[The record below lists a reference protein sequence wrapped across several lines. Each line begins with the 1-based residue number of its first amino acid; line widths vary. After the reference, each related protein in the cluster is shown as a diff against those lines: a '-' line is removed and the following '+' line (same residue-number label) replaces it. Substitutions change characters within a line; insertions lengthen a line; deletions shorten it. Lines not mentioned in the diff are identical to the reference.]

1 MRFSVII
8 PVYNAEKYIN
18 ESVQSVFNQT
28 YKDFEIVL
36 VNDGST
42 DHSVEICDKYAQEY
56 PDKIQVLHQKN
67 RGQLLT
73 RCNGIRVSKG
83 EYCIFLDSD
92 DSLVLNGLEIIE
104 KAIKRYQQP
113 DMIIYSFYYDSL
125 TGKRERAI
133 PLFPEETIVEG
144 EEQKR
149 KLYEKFFTGTGLN
162 NVWTKAVKRTVFD
175 GDFPDYHQY
184 AYIRCAEDRFHAMG
198 MVTNANRIVYINE
211 PLYVYKLIPNS
222 ITRTFSLESIS
233 RFNIKE
239 LYEEELN
246 YLKTWNLPLSE
257 WKDRLDA
264 SWILQTWYI
273 FDLYYNKIQN
283 RAVRNQILRY
293 EWSDFLPKVVIE
305 TFEDNA
311 FLSEKQKQCWKWI
324 INKEYSALRK
334 FFLKKSIYSQ
344 LKYLKRKIL
353 GKGK

>member
-1 MRFSVII
+1 MKFSVII
-8 PVYNAEKYIN
+8 PVYNAENYI
-18 ESVQSVFNQT
+18 EKSIQSVLEQT
-28 YKDFEIVL
+28 CQDFEVIL

-42 DHSVEICDKYAQEY
+42 DSSKTKCDKLAREHSSKVRVFHQEN
-56 PDKIQVLHQKN
+56 Q
-67 RGQLLT
+67 GQLLT

-83 EYCIFLDSD
+83 EYCIFLDAD

-125 TGKRERAI
+125 TSKRERAI

-144 EEQKR
+144 EGQKR

-184 AYIRCAEDRFHAMG
+184 AHIRCAEDRFHAMG

-239 LYEEELN
+239 LYEEEFN
-246 YLKTWNLPLSE
+246 YLKKWKLPLPE

-264 SWILQTWYI
+264 GWVLQTWYI
-273 FDLYYNKIQN
+273 FDLYYNKIRN
-283 RAVRNQILRY
+283 KTVRNQILRY
-293 EWSDFLPKVVIE
+293 EWCDFLPSKVVGKIE
-305 TFEDNA
+305 CNSY
-311 FLSEKQKQCWKWI
+311 LNKQQKKCWKWI
-324 INKEYSALRK
+324 IEKKYCLLQI
-334 FFLKKSIYSQ
+334 FFMKKSIHSRFKK
-344 LKYLKRKIL
+344 LRK
-353 GKGK
+353 